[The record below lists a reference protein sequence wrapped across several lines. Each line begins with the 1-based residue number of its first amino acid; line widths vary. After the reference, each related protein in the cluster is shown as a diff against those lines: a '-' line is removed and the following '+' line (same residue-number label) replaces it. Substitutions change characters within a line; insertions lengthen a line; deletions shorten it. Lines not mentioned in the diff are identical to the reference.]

1 MRKKVDSRIRTLVE
15 NCVKQKQRSLF
26 VIVGDKGR
34 DQVVNLHYMLSKT
47 VVKARPSVL
56 WCYKKELYL
65 SSHKKKRMRQIKKM
79 AQRGLLDPEQEDPF
93 SLFVASTDIRYCYY
107 HDTHKIL
114 GNTFGMCVLQ
124 DFEAL
129 TPNLLA
135 RTIETV
141 EGGGIVVLLL
151 STLTSLTQLFSLTM
165 DVHSRL
171 RTESHQDV
179 TGRFN
184 ERMVLSLASNPSC
197 LLVDDELNILPTSS
211 HVRNIE
217 PLPADGQTALEADGR
232 DTDLKGLSDSLA
244 DTLPAGPLVAKCKSL
259 DQARAVMTFLDAA
272 SEKTLRSTV
281 ALTAARGRGKSAALG
296 LAIAG
301 ALGLGYSNIFVTAP
315 SPENLR
321 TLFEFIFKGLDQ
333 LEYKEHLDYDLVEST
348 NPAFAKAIVRVNVF
362 KNHRQTVQ
370 FIQPQH
376 AAQLSQAELLV
387 IDEAA
392 AIPLPVVKTLLGP
405 YLVFLCSTV
414 NGYEG
419 TGRSLSLKLIE
430 QLRTEGAKLSSGQG
444 KDAGGRGRGS
454 VGSGGQ
460 EVPGGTAARTHQMG
474 TIPAWQ
480 LSPPHEMHAEDISMM
495 ASTSLGNLWL
505 CKPRDI
511 KRSHFLPA
519 AEHVPKLP
527 ARLPHPTECDLY
539 YINRDTLFSYHK
551 ASEAFLQRMVALYAS
566 SHYKNTPNDLILMSD
581 APAHHLFALLGPV
594 DETQNALPDV
604 LCVVQVALE
613 GAVSKKAALNSL
625 AQGNLPQGDLIPWT
639 IGQQF
644 QDPDF
649 PSLSGARIVRI
660 AVHPG
665 LNRAGYGSRSID
677 LLKRYYQNELTDLSM
692 DDIPGA
698 SELDGKAESR
708 AESNHHT
715 STSGRGPRNL
725 PESPSTNGVGS
736 AGSAALH
743 SETLAP
749 RSALPPLLLTL
760 GERPPE
766 ALQYLG
772 TSFGLTLPLFSFWAR
787 SGYKPVY
794 VRQTASDITGEHT
807 VVMLHPLQSQL
818 VEGTAW
824 LDPFVQ
830 DFRTRFLTLLSGAFR
845 GFAPALALTILDPQ
859 LTFTEAQVETGVSG
873 GDAIRK
879 ADGSP
884 MSAYDLQ
891 RLQAYSNNLV
901 DHHIILDL
909 LPSLAQAYFSHHIPA
924 NLSYL
929 QAAILLSL
937 GLQQNDISSLESAIQ
952 LPPTQ
957 ALALFNKA
965 VRKLHGH
972 LKAVKEAAV
981 ERKLPQARPITLTPQ
996 EQSLDEDL
1004 DEAAQAANDAMREAL
1019 KPEDL
1024 QQYAIMGQDSDFEQ
1038 ALLGGAV
1045 PASGIVNVKSGEEK
1059 KVLDKGKPQKE
1070 GKLYKRDGKNQ
1081 QGRKNKAGSG
1091 KTNHNKKQ
1099 KT

>member
-107 HDTHKIL
+107 HDTHRIL

-197 LLVDDELNILPTSS
+197 LLLDDELNILPTSS
-211 HVRNIE
+211 HVSRIE
-217 PLPADGQTALEADGR
+217 PLPADADTLGASSAK
-232 DTDLKGLSDSLA
+232 DTELKGLTESLS
-244 DTLPAGPLVAKCKSL
+244 DTLPAGPLVGKCRTL

-321 TLFEFIFKGLDQ
+321 TLFEFIFKGLDG
-333 LEYKEHLDYDLVEST
+333 LDYKEHLDYDLVEST

-370 FIQPQH
+370 YIQPQH
-376 AAQLSQAELLV
+376 AAQLSQAELVV

-430 QLRTEGAKLSSGQG
+430 QLRAEGAKLSSGQA
-444 KDAGGRGRGS
+444 KDGE
-454 VGSGGQ
+454 GSGGAA
-460 EVPGGTAARTHQMG
+460 GGGGRRYAAGDQVE
-474 TIPAWQ
+474 
-480 LSPPHEMHAEDISMM
+480 S
-495 ASTSLGNLWL
+495 WL
-505 CKPRDI
+505 LELLC
-511 KRSHFLPA
+511 LNA

-665 LNRAGYGSRSID
+665 LNRAGYGSRSVD
-677 LLKRYYQNELTDLSM
+677 LLKRYYQNELTDLSQ
-692 DDIPGA
+692 DDTIPP
-698 SELDGKAESR
+698 SELNGGSDSR
-708 AESNHHT
+708 AESSHHT
-715 STSGRGPRNL
+715 STSGRTGRTPNPTA
-725 PESPSTNGVGS
+725 PESANR
-736 AGSAALH
+736 GSAALH
-743 SETLAP
+743 DETLAP
-749 RSALPPLLLTL
+749 RAALPPLLLNL

-772 TSFGLTLPLFSFWAR
+772 TSFGLTQQLFSFWHR

-824 LDPFVQ
+824 LHPFVH
-830 DFRTRFLTLLSGAFR
+830 DFRTRFLTLLAGAFR
-845 GFAPALALTILDPQ
+845 GFAPALALSILDPQ
-859 LTFTEAQVETGVSG
+859 LTFSETQTQSGLSEAQS
-873 GDAIRK
+873 IRK
-879 ADGSP
+879 ADGSAL
-884 MSAYDLQ
+884 SAYDLK

-909 LPSLAQAYFSHHIPA
+909 LPALAQAYFSRHIPA

-937 GLQQNDISSLESAIQ
+937 GLQQNDISSLGATIQ
-952 LPPTQ
+952 LPPNQ

-981 ERKLPQARPITLTPQ
+981 ERSLPQAKPITLTPQ

-1004 DEAAQAANDAMREAL
+1004 DEAAQAANEAMREAL

-1024 QQYAIMGQDSDFEQ
+1024 QQYAIMGRDTDFEQ
-1038 ALLGGAV
+1038 ALPDGAV
-1045 PASGIVNVKSGEEK
+1045 PASGIVNVKSNEARA
-1059 KVLDKGKPQKE
+1059 VADKGKPQKE
-1070 GKLYKRDGKNQ
+1070 GKLYKRDGKSQ
-1081 QGRKNKAGSG
+1081 QGRKHQSSAA
-1091 KTNHNKKQ
+1091 KTGQHKKQ
-1099 KT
+1099 RK